1 MSGGNLITIYHTTV
15 FANGPGGGNPCPVVP
30 NADALSAEQGKMLAK
45 KFNAETIFVSKSA
58 NPEADVRLRYFVP
71 RYEMEMCVHGTIAAV
86 SVLTQRGVINGPFLK
101 IETPLGIIPVEWRK
115 SATGVSQVTVYQF
128 PPEFSETNPSAE
140 EICNILNISEA
151 AIDFA
156 MGPIQSVSAS
166 RFKLMVPLKSKKVLN
181 EMAPDYPKLW
191 NLCENFRTT
200 GIYAFARSASGGDHS
215 FCARQFPWN
224 AGYPEDPATGVAAAA
239 LAGYLGHYLFR
250 NNGWMTVSILQG
262 EAMGRPSRLTAGI
275 FRENGKLTR
284 SKISGTATIIGEEN
298 SAAI

>member
-1 MSGGNLITIYHTTV
+1 MITIYHTTV
-15 FANGPGGGNPCPVVP
+15 FANSPGGGNPCPVIL
-30 NADALSAEQGKMLAK
+30 NADDLSLEQGKALAK
-45 KFNAETIFVSKSA
+45 KFNAETILVLNSA
-58 NPEADVRLRYFVP
+58 NPEADIRLRYFVP

-86 SVLTQRGVINGPFLK
+86 SVLQQHGVFNRPFLK
-101 IETPLGIIPVEWRK
+101 IETPLGIIPVELRK
-115 SATGVSQVTVYQF
+115 SDTGVSQVTVYQF
-128 PPEFSETNPSAE
+128 APKFSERNPSPE
-140 EICNILNISEA
+140 EICSALKISET
-151 AIDFA
+151 AIDFT
-156 MGPIQSVSAS
+156 MGSIQSVSAS

-191 NLCENFRTT
+191 NVCGNYRTT
-200 GIYAFARSASGGDHS
+200 GVYVFTKCASGGNHS

-262 EAMGRPSRLTAGI
+262 EAMGRPSRLTAGA

-284 SKISGTATIIGEEN
+284 SKITGTAAIIGEE
-298 SAAI
+298 SFAAI